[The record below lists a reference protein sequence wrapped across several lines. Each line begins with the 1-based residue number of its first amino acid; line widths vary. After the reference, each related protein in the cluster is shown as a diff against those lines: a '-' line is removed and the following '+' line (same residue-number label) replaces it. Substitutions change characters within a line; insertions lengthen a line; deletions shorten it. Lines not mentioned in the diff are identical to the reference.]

1 MQNNIYKSSFTERA
15 PSTKSR
21 DDQPAP
27 WLEALMAERSMPKRD
42 AQPRID
48 AILMDGTSCQV
59 RPKALDVLLENG
71 HIQKF
76 RRSSGWVT
84 VGVDPVRA
92 KRRGDFSPLYYGPE
106 RRRVAH

>member
-1 MQNNIYKSSFTERA
+1 M
-15 PSTKSR
+15 
-21 DDQPAP
+21 
-27 WLEALMAERSMPKRD
+27 
-42 AQPRID
+42 QPRID

-71 HIQKF
+71 HIHKF